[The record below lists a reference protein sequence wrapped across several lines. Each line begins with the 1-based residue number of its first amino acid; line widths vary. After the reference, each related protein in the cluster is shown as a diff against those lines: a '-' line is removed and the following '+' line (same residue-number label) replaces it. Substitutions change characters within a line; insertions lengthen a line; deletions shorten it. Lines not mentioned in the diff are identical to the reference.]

1 MTTVCELQCDRGV
14 KLYSNI
20 CSFGL
25 NVLEIYISNV
35 HIYYTQC
42 IYTIYYIAII

>member
-25 NVLEIYISNV
+25 NVLEIYIIMYINTIHNV
-35 HIYYTQC
+35 STL
-42 IYTIYYIAII
+42 YTI